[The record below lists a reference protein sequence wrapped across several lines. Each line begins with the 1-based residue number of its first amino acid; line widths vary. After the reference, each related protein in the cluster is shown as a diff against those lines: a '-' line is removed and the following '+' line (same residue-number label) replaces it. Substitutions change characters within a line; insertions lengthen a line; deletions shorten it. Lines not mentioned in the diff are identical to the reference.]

1 MPGNVFTT
9 KLLDIVV
16 PIPSENG
23 IITIFLIMSFVDK
36 DLNKVLKVKNFSE
49 EHMTI
54 ILYNLLCA
62 LQFLHSANIMH
73 RDIKPGNI
81 LVTKDC
87 QIKICDF
94 GLSQTLTRITQI
106 PTH

>member
-1 MPGNVFTT
+1 
-9 KLLDIVV
+9 
-16 PIPSENG
+16 
-23 IITIFLIMSFVDK
+23 MSFIDQ

-62 LQFLHSANIMH
+62 LHFLHSANIMH

-94 GLSQTLTRITQI
+94 GLSQTIEPIKGMPL
-106 PTH
+106 H

>member
-16 PIPSENG
+16 PIPSEDG
-23 IITIFLIMSFVDK
+23 TITIFLVMSFVDQ

-49 EHMTI
+49 EHMI
-54 ILYNLLCA
+54 IIFYNLLCA

-94 GLSQTLTRITQI
+94 GLS
-106 PTH
+106 